1 MPRITNEVN
10 LPNLKINKLSQEA
23 YANLYNSDALKDD
36 EIYLVDGGD
45 AAMIKII
52 DWSSNESNS

>member
-10 LPNLKINKLSQEA
+10 LSNLKINKLSQEA
-23 YANLYNSDALKDD
+23 YANLYNSDTIKDD
-36 EIYLVDGGD
+36 EIYLIDGGD

-52 DWSSNESNS
+52 DWSSDESNS